1 MINWVA
7 VGTRIQTK
15 RLEKKM
21 TQQHLA
27 ELTDY
32 SEVYIGYIEQGKRKL
47 SIESMIRI
55 SDALE
60 CSIEDLLNYKRPV
73 KTLPGNVET
82 LVEGCNV
89 KEKAAIMLAIQ
100 AIVDMVYTLHPQS

>member
-21 TQQHLA
+21 TQQQLA

-47 SIESMIRI
+47 SIESMIRTI
-55 SDALE
+55 NGPSKHSRGMWKHWWKVA
-60 CSIEDLLNYKRPV
+60 
-73 KTLPGNVET
+73 
-82 LVEGCNV
+82 
-89 KEKAAIMLAIQ
+89 M
-100 AIVDMVYTLHPQS
+100 